1 MKHGIRTMVFDSA
14 LQVEALHFQ
23 GVEQPFPNH
32 FHAYYVIGFIEKGR
46 RQLSCK
52 NKLYTLEPGDM
63 VLFNPKDNHAC
74 AQNDGTSFD
83 YRSIYIQP
91 EVMRKAVFEVTGR
104 DYLPVFSPSA
114 NFHCEL
120 VPLLKDL
127 HQKFMQGMSD
137 FKKEELFYFLLEQL
151 LMDYTTQQPTTQQT
165 APCSELQAVCEF
177 LESHYMDS
185 ITLDDLC
192 QLTGLRKFTL
202 LRAFT
207 KWQGISPYSYL
218 ETIRID
224 RAKKLLAQ
232 GVPPLETA
240 LQSGF
245 NDQSHFTNFFKKF
258 IGLTPKQYMNI
269 FTADALFKSK

>member
-1 MKHGIRTMVFDSA
+1 MKHEIRTIVFDSA

-52 NKLYTLEPGDM
+52 NRLYRLESGDM
-63 VLFNPKDNHAC
+63 VLFNPGDNHAC
-74 AQNDGTSFD
+74 AQNDGTPFN

-104 DYLPVFSPSA
+104 DYLPTFFPQA

-120 VPLLKDL
+120 VPLLKEL
-127 HQKFMQGMSD
+127 HQMLMHGTRD

-151 LMDYTTQQPTTQQT
+151 LTDYTKQQPPAQQP
-165 APCSELQAVCEF
+165 ALCSELQAVCEF
-177 LESHYMDS
+177 LESHYMES
-185 ITLDDLC
+185 IALSDLC
-192 QLTGLRKFTL
+192 RLTGLRNFTL

-207 KWQGISPYSYL
+207 KWQGISPYSY
-218 ETIRID
+218 
-224 RAKKLLAQ
+224 
-232 GVPPLETA
+232 
-240 LQSGF
+240 
-245 NDQSHFTNFFKKF
+245 
-258 IGLTPKQYMNI
+258 
-269 FTADALFKSK
+269 